1 MGLTG
6 IQILKALP
14 KTNCKKCGFSTCMAF
29 AMKVAAGQADINAC
43 PYVDPALKEEIAEAS
58 APPVKVVKLG
68 GGDYEYSLGGE
79 TVLFRH
85 EKRFENPP
93 LIGTFVSTK
102 MPDEE
107 IERRITLYKKLKWE
121 RVGIELKPEILFIQ
135 DENDGGKFE
144 EIVKKVRQEIP
155 WVALILSSSKVE
167 LLKKAVE
174 ICGNFKPLIYG
185 GDSQNIDNFIQLAKE
200 YKVPLTIIGK
210 SLDEVYE
217 FSDKALQSGLK
228 DLVLDPGSQSIRE
241 LFEDLVIIRR
251 SAIKKRFKPF
261 GFPIIIFPYRYAD
274 SYLLETLI
282 ASIGICKY
290 ASIIILSDLKAEA
303 LYNLMVE
310 RLNIYTDPQKP
321 LVVQEGI
328 YPINGPNGYSPVAIT
343 CNFALT
349 YFIVSG
355 EIEGSKVPTWLLIKD
370 TDGLSVLTA
379 WAAGKFGADTIA
391 PFVKKCGIEEKVKH
405 RKLIIPGYLA
415 GIKGELEEELPDW
428 EIIVGPREASGLPT
442 FLKKIEQE
450 LKGEG
455 GTKEEKKEIAEK
467 KEPKI
472 EKIESKEEKSEEKKA
487 EKKEEKKVEKKAG
500 IVTIE
505 EKPEAKKIEKRKGE
519 KEREGIKK
527 GYRVICVAESINIM
541 SKSIGPAM
549 KARNPEPIQKMAKE
563 ETELG
568 ADYLDLNIG
577 PAKKDGPQLAEWIVK
592 VVEEVVDTPI
602 SLDTTNPDAMI
613 AGLKASKQPEKALM
627 NSITIQ
633 PERLE
638 KLGPFAAEIG
648 CNVIALLWGESGLP
662 RDANERA
669 AIAVDLIEKLNKY
682 GIPIE
687 KIWVD
692 PILTPI
698 TLGAEQIRETL
709 NFFSM
714 LQDIAPGAKSIVGLS
729 NVSNGVASHLRPY
742 LNRVMLMMLMKYNIY
757 SAIVDVYDK
766 ELVEIAKGEHPEW
779 IELVHRMMDGER
791 PNPKDLN
798 PKELEIYKTV
808 KVLIGETVFSESW
821 LEI

>member
-6 IQILKALP
+6 IQILKLLP
-14 KTNCKKCGFSTCMAF
+14 KTNCKECGFSTCMAF

-43 PYVDPALKEEIAEAS
+43 PYVDPAVKEEIAEAS
-58 APPVKVVKLG
+58 APPVRVVKLG
-68 GGDYEYSLGGE
+68 GGDYTYSLGGE

-85 EKRFENPP
+85 EKRFESPP
-93 LIGTFVSTK
+93 LIGTFISTK
-102 MPDEE
+102 MSDEE
-107 IERRITLYKKLKWE
+107 IERRIGLYKKLQWE
-121 RVGIELKPEILFIQ
+121 RVGIELKPEILFVQ
-135 DENDGGKFE
+135 DESEGERFE
-144 EIVKKVRQEIP
+144 ELVKKVRQEIP
-155 WVALILSSSKVE
+155 WVALVLSSSNSDV
-167 LLKKAVE
+167 LKKAIE
-174 ICGNFKPLIYG
+174 ICGDFKPLIYG
-185 GDSQNIDNFIQLAKE
+185 GNSQNLEEFIQLAKE
-200 YKVPLTIIGK
+200 NKVPLTIVGK

-217 FSDKALQSGLK
+217 LSDKALQSGLK
-228 DLVLDPGSQSIRE
+228 DLVLDPGSQGVKE

-251 SAIKKRFKPF
+251 AAIKKKFKPF
-261 GFPIIIFPYRYAD
+261 GFPVIIFPYRYAD
-274 SYLLETLI
+274 SYLLESLI
-282 ASIGICKY
+282 ASAGICKY
-290 ASIIILSDLKAEA
+290 AGIIILSDLKAEA

-349 YFIVSG
+349 YFIVNG

-370 TDGLSVLTA
+370 TEGLSVLTA

-428 EIIVGPREASGLPT
+428 EIIVGPREASGLPA
-442 FLKKIEQE
+442 FLRKLDKE
-450 LKGEG
+450 LRGEG
-455 GTKEEKKEIAEK
+455 GIREETKEAVEEKAPEVK
-467 KEPKI
+467 KTEV
-472 EKIESKEEKSEEKKA
+472 KEEVKEV
-487 EKKEEKKVEKKAG
+487 EKKEEKKEEKTR
-500 IVTIE
+500 IIITE
-505 EKPEAKKIEKRKGE
+505 EKPAPKGVEKGE
-519 KEREGIKK
+519 KREEEKEEGEE
-527 GYRVICVAESINIM
+527 GYRVVCIAESINIM
-541 SKSIGPAM
+541 SKSIGSAI
-549 KARNPEPIQKMAKE
+549 KGRNPEPIQKMAKE

-613 AGLKASKQPEKALM
+613 AGLKNSKQPSKALM

-633 PERLE
+633 PGRLE

-662 RDANERA
+662 RNANERA
-669 AIAVDLIEKLNKY
+669 AIAVDLIEKLNSY
-682 GIPIE
+682 GIPME

-692 PILTPI
+692 PIITPI
-698 TLGAEQIRETL
+698 TLGAEQIQETL
-709 NFFSM
+709 LFFSM
-714 LQDIAPGAKSIVGLS
+714 LQDLAPGAKSVVGLS

-766 ELVEIAKGEHPEW
+766 ELVEIARGKHPEW
-779 IELVHRMMDGER
+779 VELVHKMMDGEK
-791 PNPKDLN
+791 PNPKDLS

-808 KVLIGETVFSESW
+808 KVLTGETIFSESW
-821 LEI
+821 LEV